1 MISHLKRLEISL
13 FYYFFDFIQIISEN
27 DVKLILYVNHLSKII
42 DSLYPHLLLDTCE
55 YLD

>member
-42 DSLYPHLLLDTCE
+42 DYLYPHLLLDTCE